1 MRTIEDH
8 LVAGVS
14 VDRAHDTGLD
24 RSIIVQCLSHRSEA
38 VSGAG
43 SSGNDLVISGQG
55 LLVNGENDGLEIVA
69 CRSRDN
75 YLLSACVDVS
85 LGLVLGAVETCALE
99 NNVNADLAPRKIL
112 SVLLSVD
119 GQGLAVNSDSTLL
132 IISGNGVKI
141 LTDLAAVAALS
152 GIVLEELSKHR
163 GLGQVVDSYYIVA
176 LSAEHLSEC
185 EASDTAKAVNC
196 NFNICHWNIPPEK

>member
-1 MRTIEDH
+1 MLFRSALNNSGKDSGGTCGNRNTLCRTDELAVELGDNQTDCLSSTGGVRNDVSCASSCSSQVALSVRTIEDH

-43 SSGNDLVISGQG
+43 SSGNDLVVSGQG
-55 LLVNGENDGLEIVA
+55 LLVNGENDGLEVVA

-119 GQGLAVNSDSTLL
+119 GQGLAV
-132 IISGNGVKI
+132 KI
-141 LTDLAAVAALS
+141 
-152 GIVLEELSKHR
+152 GR
-163 GLGQVVDSYYIVA
+163 
-176 LSAEHLSEC
+176 
-185 EASDTAKAVNC
+185 ASCRERV
-196 NFNICHWNIPPEK
+196 